1 MSRPKCLVQR
11 LILKMRTLVVSFDE
25 LMATLHSG
33 EQQLS
38 LNDLN
43 FAHIYRLKAWL
54 MRHWQSVIR
63 NHGSSSPVARIA
75 KPEQMTYL
83 AIWKDLLLSNFP
95 VINLFWP
102 WPTPPSRP
110 TPTWWWR
117 RSMRL
122 GDRMADSCLFSALI
136 HYSHWRIVMCRP
148 WLGLKAPAL
157 AWLKTALACW
167 NHGPSQKPKLG
178 LGLAWLW
185 LKPGLAKVKS

>member
-1 MSRPKCLVQR
+1 
-11 LILKMRTLVVSFDE
+11 MRTLVVSFDE

-136 HYSHWRIVMCRP
+136 HYSHWRIVCVFS
-148 WLGLKAPAL
+148 LHVQCLKAEVFGAFSQSLLWCPNFPSHPELCSTPAV
-157 AWLKTALACW
+157 KFSS
-167 NHGPSQKPKLG
+167 GRLG
-178 LGLAWLW
+178 HMWYVSIRYLD
-185 LKPGLAKVKS
+185 